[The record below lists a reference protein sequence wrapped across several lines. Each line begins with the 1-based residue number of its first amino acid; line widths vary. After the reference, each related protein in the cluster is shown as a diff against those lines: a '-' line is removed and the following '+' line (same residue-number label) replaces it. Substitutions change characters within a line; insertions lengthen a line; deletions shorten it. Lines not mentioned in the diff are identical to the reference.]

1 MSLLGSV
8 SLRIFCLIPKIGLIL
23 ESGSLS
29 RAESFAIESPIC
41 VCELIKPGISKR
53 SSQLTTLCLVDL
65 ILESIFEICYY

>member
-1 MSLLGSV
+1 MSFFGSV

-29 RAESFAIESPIC
+29 RAISFAIESPMC

-53 SSQLTTLCLVDL
+53 SSQFTTLFLVDL
-65 ILESIFEICYY
+65 ILELIF

>member
-1 MSLLGSV
+1 MSFLGLV

-29 RAESFAIESPIC
+29 SAISFAIESPIC

-53 SSQLTTLCLVDL
+53 SSQSTILSLAGL
-65 ILESIFEICYY
+65 ILELIF